1 MALSFPHGDLTGKI
15 LEGFHITYNELG
27 SGFSEAVSQAAL
39 SIVLRD
45 MGLKVEIEVPI
56 HVQFRGQIIGQ
67 FFADMVVNDTVLVEI
82 KAGVTLEGWPEAQT
96 LNYLKA
102 SGGGVGLLLNFG
114 RRREHKRFVVGDN
127 PSNSLPLLRQ
137 ASPLPNA

>member
-1 MALSFPHGDLTGKI
+1 MKASTSRTTSLVP
-15 LEGFHITYNELG
+15 G
-27 SGFSEAVSQAAL
+27 SQRAVSQAAL
-39 SIVLRD
+39 SIVLRE
-45 MGLKVEIEVPI
+45 MGLNVQVEVPI

-82 KAGVTLEGWPEAQT
+82 KAGVALEGWPEAQI

-137 ASPLPNA
+137 ASPLP